1 MTISDYVWISLGQIT
16 LAATFALGILVG
28 VSLATKGP
36 RNGNGHAEADE
47 DCDGTRRTQGVV
59 GSTCQRRS

>member
-1 MTISDYVWISLGQIT
+1 MSVTDFVWLSIGQFT

-36 RNGNGHAEADE
+36 RNGNGN
-47 DCDGTRRTQGVV
+47 DGP
-59 GSTCQRRS
+59 